1 MTSAPEASLT
11 VRTAASAGWVI
22 AWRML
27 TRILG
32 LVSTVVLTKLLLPS
46 DFGLVALATSFAQA
60 VDGLSELGVGE
71 ALMREKSLDRNM
83 YNTGFTISFCR
94 GLLTAAVI
102 AIGAWPVAAFFEDPR
117 LGTITLVL
125 AVAML
130 LSSVENIGIVDFRR
144 DLTFQ
149 KELQLYTVPRILGIV
164 AAITFAAIFANY
176 WALVVGILTTRMTR
190 CVWSYVMHP
199 YRPRLTLRSWRQLVG
214 FSSWSW
220 AISIVDLIRER
231 LDWVVIGRL
240 LGTADTGIYAVGSE
254 VGLLPSTELLQPFGR
269 ALYAGFA
276 AARREGTGIAGP
288 YLRAITTTFLLTMP
302 AGFGISLVADLLVR
316 LIFGER
322 WLAAVPL
329 VEIFGVMGM
338 LGVITAV
345 SGALLTVSGMLSV
358 QFRFIVLTTVVRFV
372 LLLVLVN
379 EIGLIGAGIAAAGTL
394 MLEEC
399 CYLVVTFRRFH
410 VRVAD
415 LWRGIWRPIFA
426 TAAMAGVLIWQGL
439 GWTAL
444 PGSPIVIAERLA
456 LAVAFGAVT
465 YCAVIV
471 LLWWLAGRPDGAE
484 MLTWRLAKRSIAR
497 QSA

>member
-1 MTSAPEASLT
+1 
-11 VRTAASAGWVI
+11 
-22 AWRML
+22 ML

-46 DFGLVALATSFAQA
+46 DFGLVALATSFTQA

-71 ALMREKSLDRNM
+71 ALMRETSPDRDM

-144 DLTFQ
+144 DLAFQ
-149 KELQLYTVPRILGIV
+149 KELQLYTVPRILGIA

-176 WALVVGILTTRMTR
+176 WALIVGILTTRLTR
-190 CVWSYVMHP
+190 CVWSYAMHP
-199 YRPRLTLRSWRQLVG
+199 YRPSFTLRSWRQLVG
-214 FSSWSW
+214 FSSWTW
-220 AISIVDLIRER
+220 ANTLVDQIRER

-240 LGTADTGIYAVGSE
+240 LGAADTGIYAVGSE

-302 AGFGISLVADLLVR
+302 AGFGISLVADPLVR

-329 VEIFGVMGM
+329 VEIFGVVGM
-338 LGVITAV
+338 LGAITTV

-358 QFRFIVLTTVVRFV
+358 QFRFIVLTTVVRLI
-372 LLLVLVN
+372 LLLFLVN
-379 EIGLIGAGIAAAGTL
+379 KIGIVGAGIAAAATL
-394 MLEEC
+394 LLEEC
-399 CYLVVTFRRFH
+399 CFLVVTFRRFH
-410 VRVAD
+410 VSVAG
-415 LWRGIWRPIFA
+415 LWRGIWRPVLA
-426 TAAMAGVLIWQGL
+426 TAAMAGVLIWLNL
-439 GWTAL
+439 GWTAA
-444 PGSPIVIAERLA
+444 PGSPLVIVEQLA
-456 LAVAFGAVT
+456 LAVAIGAVT
-465 YCAVIV
+465 YCAVIAS
-471 LLWWLAGRPDGAE
+471 LWCLAGRPDGAE
-484 MLTWRLAKRSIAR
+484 TLTWRLAKRSIAR

>member
-1 MTSAPEASLT
+1 VTSAPEASLT
-11 VRTAASAGWVI
+11 VRTARSAGWVI

-32 LVSTVVLTKLLLPS
+32 LISTVVLTKLLLPG
-46 DFGLVALATSFAQA
+46 DFGLVALATSFALA

-71 ALMREKSLDRNM
+71 ALTREMSLDRDM
-83 YNTGFTISFCR
+83 YDTGFTISFCR

-102 AIGAWPVAAFFEDPR
+102 AMGAWPVAAFFGDPR

-144 DLTFQ
+144 DLAFQ
-149 KELQLYTVPRILGIV
+149 KELQLYTVPRILGI
-164 AAITFAAIFANY
+164 AASITFAAIFANY
-176 WALVVGILTTRMTR
+176 WALIVGILTTRTTR
-190 CVWSYVMHP
+190 CAWSYVMHP
-199 YRPRLTLRSWRQLVG
+199 YRPHLTLRRWRQIIG
-214 FSSWSW
+214 FSSWTW
-220 AISIVDLIRER
+220 ANTIVDQIRER

-288 YLRAITTTFLLTMP
+288 YLRTITTAFLLTMP
-302 AGFGISLVADLLVR
+302 AGFGISLVADPLVR
-316 LIFGER
+316 LIFGEH

-338 LGVITAV
+338 LGVITNV
-345 SGALLTVSGMLSV
+345 SGALLTVSGMLSL
-358 QFRFIVLTTVVRFV
+358 QFRFIVLTTVVRLV

-379 EIGLIGAGIAAAGTL
+379 EIGIVGAGIAAAGTL
-394 MLEEC
+394 MVEEC
-399 CYLVVTFRRFH
+399 SYLVVTFRRFH

-415 LWRGIWRPIFA
+415 LWRGIWRPILA

-444 PGSPIVIAERLA
+444 PGSPLVIGEHLA
-456 LAVAFGAVT
+456 LAVAIGAST

-484 MLTWRLAKRSIAR
+484 VLTWRLAKRSLVR